1 MPYMLLLAPVFS
13 FIFLALHFFRN
24 SVYLAAVFC
33 LVLPCLLAV
42 RRLWAARLVQVCLC
56 LGAIEWLRT
65 VQVLVAIRIQAGE
78 PTTRL
83 VVILGSVAFA
93 TVLSAAVFHTMR
105 VKSWFNSG
113 RERIDTAH
121 EVGVEKNNN

>member
-1 MPYMLLLAPVFS
+1 MPYMLLLVPIFS
-13 FIFLALHFFRN
+13 FILLALHFFRN
-24 SVYLAAVFC
+24 SFYLAAALC

-65 VQVLVAIRIQAGE
+65 MQVLVALRIQAGG
-78 PTTRL
+78 PATRL
-83 VVILGSVAFA
+83 AVILGCVAFA
-93 TVLSAAVFHTMR
+93 TVLSAVVFQTSR
-105 VKSWFNSG
+105 VKNWFNPG

>member
-13 FIFLALHFFRN
+13 FILLALHFFRN
-24 SVYLAAVFC
+24 SFYLAAALC

-65 VQVLVAIRIQAGE
+65 VHVLVNIRIQAGE
-78 PTTRL
+78 PVTRL
-83 VVILGSVAFA
+83 VVILGSVAF
-93 TVLSAAVFHTMR
+93 TTLLSTAVFHTSR
-105 VKSWFNSG
+105 VKNWFNPD
-113 RERIDTAH
+113 REAIDAAH
-121 EVGVEKNNN
+121 EVGVEKNDN